1 MRGWHNCMVRS
12 LTPNQKVQGSILSLV
27 EGWTLGDLL
36 SPHRPVNRDV
46 KPLVWIVSQRSIA
59 GLKRAHTLVDKRRL
73 MPVLWTV
80 TSSYKGAPLVESNL
94 CGKPLPYAE
103 KSCK

>member
-1 MRGWHNCMVRS
+1 MVRS

-27 EGWTLGDLL
+27 EGWTVG
-36 SPHRPVNRDV
+36 RPSFTTPIREQGRL

-103 KSCK
+103 KSC